1 MELVSYRLSYRGKPV
16 GNYSL
21 SADPQGS
28 MVFLE
33 AKMMLQGSLGTTTIN
48 QTSKSHRAQFF
59 SYSFQELTNSPGQN
73 RKYNVTYDKKE
84 GLIKASRSASDRSE
98 IAAIV
103 PIVDPI
109 GLLYKVRFLD
119 LKKDRFLV
127 PMLGKTVIISKIAQ
141 KELDTAFGKKVCNV
155 YKFHP
160 GKSLVYVDVEKP
172 HHILAM
178 TQYIGNKFLD
188 SFIVKVENVNS
199 KKRSKNKKRPRKRV
213 HRRRNSKAGQK

>member
-1 MELVSYRLSYRGKPV
+1 MELVSYRLSYRGKAV

-21 SADPQGS
+21 SADS
-28 MVFLE
+28 VSNTVFLE

-48 QTSKSHRAQFF
+48 QTSKTNKTHFF

-73 RKYNVTYDKKE
+73 RRYNVIYDKNH
-84 GLIKASRSASDRSE
+84 GLIKASRSASDKSE
-98 IAAIV
+98 IPAIT

-109 GLLYKVRFLD
+109 GLLYKIRHLD
-119 LKKDRFLV
+119 LEKDRFLV

-141 KELDTAFGKKVCNV
+141 KELDTAFGKKMTNV
-155 YKFHP
+155 YKLHP
-160 GKSLVYVDVEKP
+160 GKSLVYVDIEKP

-188 SFIVKVENVNS
+188 SFIVKVENIDS
-199 KKRSKNKKRPRKRV
+199 KKRTKSRYRPRKRM
-213 HRRRNSKAGQK
+213 HRRRNNKNK

>member
-21 SADPQGS
+21 SADNKGS

-33 AKMMLQGSLGTTTIN
+33 AKMMLQGALGTTTIN
-48 QTSKSHRAQFF
+48 QTSKSHRSQFF

-73 RKYNVTYDKKE
+73 RRYNVVYDKKE
-84 GLIKASRSASDRSE
+84 GLIKASRSGTDKAE

-109 GLLYKVRFLD
+109 GLLYKIRFLD
-119 LKKDRFLV
+119 PNKDRFLV
-127 PMLGKTVIISKIAQ
+127 PMLGKTVIVHKIAQ
-141 KELDTAFGKKVCNV
+141 KELETAFGKKMTNV
-155 YKFHP
+155 YKLHP
-160 GKSLVYVDVEKP
+160 GKSLVYIDLEKP

-188 SFIVKVENVNS
+188 SFIVKVENVHS

-213 HRRRNSKAGQK
+213 HRKRNTRAKQG